1 VRSIKGVILSLGVL
15 EKVKLH
21 KASHPVEMT
30 VARQPD
36 VLESSFGPFGD
47 AMRIITQA
55 LFEYTSAL

>member
-1 VRSIKGVILSLGVL
+1 VILSFGAF
-15 EKVKLH
+15 ERVKLY
-21 KASHPVEMT
+21 KARHPVEMT

-55 LFEYTSAL
+55 LFEYPSAL